1 VTIDFTG
8 ELERALVCAQDEALR
23 LGSQAIGTQHQL
35 LGLLH
40 GDDADVL
47 RIFEEQGV
55 TLARARERTAAL
67 PGPGDASGF
76 TPAAGAALDLAVQ
89 EALDCG
95 HREVGPGHL
104 VLGILRAEDAPTET
118 ILSDLGA
125 DTVRIARSVY
135 AYCFRFPG
143 ALETLG

>member
-1 VTIDFTG
+1 VAIDFTR
-8 ELERALVCAQDEALR
+8 ELGRALVSAQDEALR
-23 LGSQAIGTQHQL
+23 LGSPGIGTQHQL

-40 GDDADVL
+40 GDDANVL

-55 TLARARERTAAL
+55 TLARARERAAAL
-67 PGPGDASGF
+67 PAPGDASGV
-76 TPAAGAALDLAVQ
+76 TAAAGAALELAVQ

-104 VLGILRAEDAPTET
+104 VMGILRAEDAPTET

-135 AYCFRFPG
+135 AFCFRFPG
-143 ALETLG
+143 ALESLG

>member
-1 VTIDFTG
+1 VSVDFTKTLG
-8 ELERALVCAQDEALR
+8 RGLVYAQDEASR
-23 LGSQAIGTQHQL
+23 LGAPAIGTEHLL

-40 GDDADVL
+40 GDDPVVL

-55 TLARARERTAAL
+55 TLARVREQAAARPATLEGL
-67 PGPGDASGF
+67 EF
-76 TPAAGAALDLAVQ
+76 TPAASAALELATQ

-104 VLGILRAEDAPTET
+104 VMGILRVDDEPTET
-118 ILSDLGA
+118 ILADLGA

-135 AYCFRFPG
+135 AFCFRFPG